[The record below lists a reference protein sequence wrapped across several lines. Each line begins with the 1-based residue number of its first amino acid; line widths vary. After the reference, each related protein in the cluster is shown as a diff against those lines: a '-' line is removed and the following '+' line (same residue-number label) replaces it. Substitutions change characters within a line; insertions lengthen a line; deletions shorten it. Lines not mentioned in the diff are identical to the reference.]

1 MSQIVTCTVILSLS
15 TCLQVTEMYSSG
27 GELHLELLT
36 GQPQGSK
43 TLWVGDTR
51 SLVPRISGGQ
61 RAWEWGYRTWEWGYR
76 TWRCLVVESC
86 QRSSNWS
93 ADCWMSLSNQIFNL
107 TWSRRDGRGTVAVN
121 KKFTYRTSSAYV
133 LRTDSGPYWGRTLCV
148 LLLRTN
154 RLAPRDSTLTVR
166 TAGVST
172 VISGKRERAQATL

>member
-51 SLVPRISGGQ
+51 SLIPRISGGR
-61 RAWEWGYRTWEWGYR
+61 RAWEWGYRTWCY
-76 TWRCLVVESC
+76 LVVESC

-107 TWSRRDGRGTVAVN
+107 TWSGRDGRGTVAVN
-121 KKFTYRTSSAYV
+121 KKFTYRTSSTYV
-133 LRTDSGPYWGRTLCV
+133 VRTDSGPYWGRTLCV

-154 RLAPRDSTLTVR
+154 RLVPRDSMLTVR
-166 TAGVST
+166 MAGVST